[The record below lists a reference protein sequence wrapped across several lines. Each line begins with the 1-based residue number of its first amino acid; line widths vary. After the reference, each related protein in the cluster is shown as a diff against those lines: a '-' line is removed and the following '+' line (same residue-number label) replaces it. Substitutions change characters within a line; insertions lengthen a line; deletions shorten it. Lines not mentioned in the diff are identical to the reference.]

1 MARGRSGK
9 SLTSYQAA
17 GRRWLPAAAA
27 VVERGASIVEHL
39 RGVSPARL
47 AQFVRRVQLALECLR
62 DVVRGD
68 YREIPWA
75 TVGALTVALGYFLA
89 PIDVLPDFIP
99 FLGFVDDAAVFG
111 LVFLAARRYLAR
123 YCASRGL
130 NPAEYFD

>member
-1 MARGRSGK
+1 M
-9 SLTSYQAA
+9 
-17 GRRWLPAAAA
+17 
-27 VVERGASIVEHL
+27 
-39 RGVSPARL
+39 
-47 AQFVRRVQLALECLR
+47 
-62 DVVRGD
+62 VRGD